1 MHRISKKYFV
11 PFLAVTL
18 ILSNFSF
25 ITTYSICSM
34 NGMNESCSCKNTAKD
49 IPSGLNI
56 SKVKKS
62 CCEEKIV
69 ELSNSNILSV
79 DKSYSLD
86 CLHGICYL
94 LKDEVSLPENQSY
107 SIIHVSPDKVPKDG
121 IPVNNSSLL
130 I

>member
-1 MHRISKKYFV
+1 
-11 PFLAVTL
+11 LAVTL

-34 NGMNESCSCKNTAKD
+34 GNMKESCACKNINND
-49 IPSGLNI
+49 VPSGLNI
-56 SKVKKS
+56 AKEKKS
-62 CCEEKIV
+62 CCEQRII
-69 ELSNSNILSV
+69 ELSNSNILSI
-79 DKSYSLD
+79 DNSNSFD
-86 CLHGICYL
+86 CIHGICYL

-107 SIIHVSPDKVPKDG
+107 SNILVSPDKVPKDG

>member
-1 MHRISKKYFV
+1 MRRFYKKYFV
-11 PFLAVTL
+11 SFLAVTL

-34 NGMNESCSCKNTAKD
+34 GSMRETCACKNTTKD
-49 IPSGLNI
+49 IPTGLNI
-56 SKVKKS
+56 SKEKKS
-62 CCEEKIV
+62 CCEEKFV

-107 SIIHVSPDKVPKDG
+107 SIIHVLPDKVPKDG